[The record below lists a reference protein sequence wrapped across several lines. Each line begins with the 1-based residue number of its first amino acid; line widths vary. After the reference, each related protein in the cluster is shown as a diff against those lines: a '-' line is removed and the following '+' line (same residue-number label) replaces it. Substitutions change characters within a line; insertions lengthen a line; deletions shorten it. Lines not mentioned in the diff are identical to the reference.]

1 MADEPQYPRVLGI
14 QYKWVAAVIVMI
26 GTFMTLLDTTIVNIT
41 LPKMM
46 AELNTDTFGVQWVVI
61 TYLIGAAISMTTV
74 TWLGAKIGHKKT
86 YIAGLLLFT
95 LSSALCGQAWS
106 LDSMNTA
113 RLIQGFGEGLVVTI
127 SLTILYEVF
136 PEKEH
141 GLAIGIYGLGASFAP
156 AMGPTL
162 GGLLTEHLSWRWIFY
177 VNLPVGAI
185 GLLLAIFM
193 LRRSKPAGE
202 TVKAFDGVGFG
213 IMVVWVSSLIVFLAK
228 GQEWGWGYSDAIV
241 ALVALFVVSFPAYV
255 LWELRT
261 RSPLTQV
268 RFFRFPTFALAI
280 TITLLFSMTM
290 YGAFF
295 LLPLYMERLR
305 LYPTL
310 TAGLVLLPGSI
321 VMGVS
326 VIVGGLLADRWD
338 AKKTLFLGMVGLVL
352 TTWHFST
359 LDLYTDKYVVALDF
373 AIWAA
378 MVGLIYPAA
387 TIIAFS
393 VLKPHEINMGSS
405 IQNATR
411 LIAGSIG
418 TSIAV
423 TMLERRSDA
432 FFDALSQKLTYA
444 SPALP
449 AFSGKLPAYFA
460 RAGVDP
466 ATAQQKASALMEMH
480 IQANATAYGFQ
491 SAFVYLAI
499 FSVVG
504 TVLVL
509 GIKHRKRAGMK
520 VALH

>member
-1 MADEPQYPRVLGI
+1 
-14 QYKWVAAVIVMI
+14 
-26 GTFMTLLDTTIVNIT
+26 
-41 LPKMM
+41 
-46 AELNTDTFGVQWVVI
+46 
-61 TYLIGAAISMTTV
+61 
-74 TWLGAKIGHKKT
+74 
-86 YIAGLLLFT
+86 
-95 LSSALCGQAWS
+95 
-106 LDSMNTA
+106 MNTS
-113 RLIQGFGEGLVVTI
+113 RFIQGLAEGLVVTI

-136 PEKEH
+136 PKSEH
-141 GLAIGIYGLGASFAP
+141 GLAMGIYGLGASFAP
-156 AMGPTL
+156 ALGPTL
-162 GGLLTEHLSWRWIFY
+162 GGLLTEHFSWRWIFY

-185 GLLLAIFM
+185 GLLLAIFV

-202 TVKAFDGVGFG
+202 TVKALDSVGFG
-213 IMVVWVSSLIVFLAK
+213 IMVLWVCALIVFLAK
-228 GQEWGWGYSDAIV
+228 GQEWGWGNSDAIV

-255 LWELRT
+255 LWELRA
-261 RSPLTQV
+261 RPPLTQV
-268 RFFRFPTFALAI
+268 RFFRMPTFALAI
-280 TITLLFSMTM
+280 TITFLFSMTM
-290 YGAFF
+290 YGGFF

-326 VIVGGLLADRWD
+326 VVIGGLLADRWD

-359 LDLYTDKYVVALDF
+359 LDLYTDKYAVALDF

-378 MVGLIYPAA
+378 MAGLIFPAA

-393 VLKPHEINMGSS
+393 VLKPHQINMGSS

-423 TMLERRSDA
+423 TMLARRSDA

-444 SPALP
+444 SPAMRT
-449 AFSGKLPAYFA
+449 FSGNLPAYFA
-460 RAGVDP
+460 RTGVDP
-466 ATAQQKASALMEMH
+466 ITAQQKASALMEMH

-491 SAFVYLAI
+491 SAFLYLTI

-504 TVLVL
+504 ALLVL
-509 GIKHRKRAGMK
+509 RMKYEKRAGIK
-520 VALH
+520 IALH